1 MTDSPIKVID
11 HFLPEEVFRPL
22 AYHIMTYDAYRCCDY
37 TTFDHESDGSIAW
50 FGERDNPLNTDPEIK
65 FHESLMALKIYE
77 RIHNSEFISDLYH
90 HQRPEFEVLYEKLN
104 CWKMLLIRANCT
116 FTASENFVG
125 KWHNDLDTHP
135 HDDKSGNTE
144 AKTCVLYL
152 NRNNGGTKF
161 EESGEFVQ
169 SECNRAV
176 IFPGHMKH
184 AGVWCTD
191 KKLRFVLNIN
201 YVENDERTKETTP
214 KSD

>member
-1 MTDSPIKVID
+1 MTESPIKVID
-11 HFLPEEVFRPL
+11 NFLPEEIFRPL
-22 AYHIMTYDAYRCCDY
+22 AYQIMSYDGYRCCDY
-37 TTFDHESDGSIAW
+37 TTYPHESDGSIVW
-50 FGERDNPLNTDPEIK
+50 YGERENELNVDPEIK
-65 FHESLMALKIYE
+65 FHESLFALKIYE
-77 RIHNSEFISDLYH
+77 RIHNSELISDIYH
-90 HQRPEFEVLYEKLN
+90 HQRPEMEVLYERLN
-104 CWKMLLIRANCT
+104 CWKMLLMRANCT

-135 HDDKSGNTE
+135 HDHES
-144 AKTCVLYL
+144 KTCILYL

-161 EESGEFVQ
+161 KESGEFVQ
-169 SECNRAV
+169 SEPNRAV
-176 IFPGHMKH
+176 IFPGNLYH

>member
-11 HFLPEEVFRPL
+11 NFLPEEIFRPL
-22 AYHIMTYDAYRCCDY
+22 AYQIMSYDGYRCCDY
-37 TTFDHESDGSIAW
+37 TTYPHESDGSIVW
-50 FGERDNPLNTDPEIK
+50 YGERENELNVDPEIK
-65 FHESLMALKIYE
+65 FHESLFALKIYE
-77 RIHNSEFISDLYH
+77 RIHNSELISDIYH
-90 HQRPEFEVLYEKLN
+90 HQRPEMEVLYERLN
-104 CWKMLLIRANCT
+104 CWKMLLMRANCT

-135 HDDKSGNTE
+135 HDHES
-144 AKTCVLYL
+144 KTCILYL

-161 EESGEFVQ
+161 KESGEFVQ
-169 SECNRAV
+169 SEPNRAV
-176 IFPGHMKH
+176 IFPGNLYH

>member
-11 HFLPEEVFRPL
+11 QFLPEDVFRPM
-22 AYHIMTYDAYRCCDY
+22 AYHMMSFDGYRCCDY
-37 TTFDHESDGSIAW
+37 TTYPHESDGSIVW
-50 FGERDNPLNTDPEIK
+50 YGERDNPLNDDPEIK
-65 FHESLMALKIYE
+65 FHESLFALKIYD
-77 RIHNSEFISDLYH
+77 RVHNSELISDIYH
-90 HQRPEFEVLYEKLN
+90 YQRPYMEVLYKRLN
-104 CWKMLLIRANCT
+104 CWKMLLMRANCT

-135 HDDKSGNTE
+135 HDHNSGNPE

-161 EESGEFVQ
+161 KDSGEFVQ

-176 IFPGHMKH
+176 IFPGHLQH

-201 YVENDERTKETTP
+201 YVENDGRTKETTP

>member
-11 HFLPEEVFRPL
+11 NFLPEEIFRPL
-22 AYHIMTYDAYRCCDY
+22 AYQIMSYDGYRCCDY
-37 TTFDHESDGSIAW
+37 TTYPHESDGSIVW
-50 FGERDNPLNTDPEIK
+50 YGERENELNVDPEIK
-65 FHESLMALKIYE
+65 FHESLFALKIYE
-77 RIHNSEFISDLYH
+77 RIHNSELISDIYH
-90 HQRPEFEVLYEKLN
+90 HQRPEMEVLYERLN
-104 CWKMLLIRANCT
+104 CWKMLLMRANCT

-135 HDDKSGNTE
+135 HDHES
-144 AKTCVLYL
+144 KTCILYL

-161 EESGEFVQ
+161 KESGEFVQ
-169 SECNRAV
+169 SEPNRAV
-176 IFPGHMKH
+176 IFPGNLYH

-201 YVENDERTKETTP
+201 YVENDGRTKETTP